1 MAQISKGE
9 MLNQFTKELQSGD
22 AALFVGAGL
31 SRPSGFVDWKGLL
44 RDVATELKLDVDRE
58 HDLIALAQYH
68 VNDRQG
74 RGHINQLLIEEFT
87 KDTEVTENHRL
98 IATLPVHTVW
108 TTNYDELLET
118 AFREGHRKP
127 DVKITNQNLA
137 TTLPNRGVVIYK
149 MHGDCR
155 QPHDAV
161 LTKDDYETYGDKR
174 EGFST
179 ALRGDLVERTFLFL
193 GFSFADPN
201 IDYILSRIRGLLGE
215 NQRVHY
221 CVMKWPDAPKDG
233 GGAAQAE
240 YEYEKRKLELRVS
253 DLSRYQ
259 IQAVMIDRYDEITE
273 ILRELNRRAHLKH
286 VFVSGSAHNYD
297 PLGKDRLENL
307 CAELGRG
314 IIKHGFNLMSG
325 FGVGVGSAVALGSLE
340 LVYSDNLPV
349 DRVSFFPFPQQ
360 EPKGTTQEA
369 FRSQYRK
376 SILSNSG
383 FAMYISGNRLDSS
396 GKTVVVAPGV
406 IEEFEIA
413 TQLGAIPI
421 PLGASGWA
429 AQEIWKRVSNH
440 PDRYYGATDVSVPLK
455 TLGEAGRGNN
465 EYIAAMFEM
474 IEKLS
479 Q

>member
-1 MAQISKGE
+1 
-9 MLNQFTKELQSGD
+9 MLKQFTKELRSGD

-31 SRPSGFVDWKGLL
+31 SKASAFVDWRGLL

-68 VNDRQG
+68 VNDRKG

-87 KDTEVTENHRL
+87 KDAELTENHRL

-118 AFREGHRKP
+118 AFLECHRKP
-127 DVKITNQNLA
+127 DVKTTKQNLA

-155 QPHDAV
+155 QPHEAV
-161 LTKDDYETYGDKR
+161 LTKDDYETYGEKR

-179 ALRGDLVERTFLFL
+179 ALRGDLVDRTFLFL
-193 GFSFADPN
+193 GFSFTDPN

-233 GGAAQAE
+233 SGAAQAE
-240 YEYEKRKLELRVS
+240 YEYEKRKLELRIS

-259 IQAVMIDRYDEITE
+259 IHAVMIESYEEITE
-273 ILRELNRRAHLKH
+273 ILRELNRRSHVKH

-297 PLGKDRLENL
+297 PLGKDRLESF

-314 IIKHGFNLMSG
+314 IIRHGLNLVSG
-325 FGVGVGSAVALGSLE
+325 FGVGVGSAVAMGSLE
-340 LVYSDNLPV
+340 LIYADSLPV
-349 DRVSFFPFPQQ
+349 NRVSFFPFPQQ
-360 EPKGTTQEA
+360 EPKGTTKEA
-369 FRSQYRK
+369 FYSQYRK
-376 SILSNSG
+376 SILSNAG
-383 FAMYISGNRLDSS
+383 FAVYISGNRSDLSNNAA
-396 GKTVVVAPGV
+396 VIAPGV
-406 IEEFEIA
+406 MEEFKIA
-413 TQLGAIPI
+413 TQLGTIPI
-421 PLGASGWA
+421 PFGASGWA
-429 AQEIWKRVSNH
+429 AQEIWNQVSDQPN
-440 PDRYYGATDVSVPLK
+440 RFYGAADVSAPLK
-455 TLGEAGRGNN
+455 ILGGTGHRDD
-465 EYIAAMFEM
+465 EYIAAIFEM
-474 IEKLS
+474 IERLGR
-479 Q
+479 